1 MSRFRVLYYVILEQ
15 SSWIIC
21 NKMCLIFVDA
31 AMTRSNSLN
40 ESLQDLM
47 IIPDIADYQAVLWL
61 GAVHGGLFLAPGEKM
76 LLNTYNKSLYLVMTR
91 VNLWFFHCWELN
103 LHFRMTF
110 LWPKPS
116 ISTFWTV
123 EFLDYQF
130 SFKWPSTWNHDR
142 SVQLGRTSDFVHEVH
157 FWSRL

>member
-1 MSRFRVLYYVILEQ
+1 
-15 SSWIIC
+15 
-21 NKMCLIFVDA
+21 MCLIFVDA

-91 VNLWFFHCWELN
+91 VNLWFFHC
-103 LHFRMTF
+103 
-110 LWPKPS
+110 
-116 ISTFWTV
+116 
-123 EFLDYQF
+123 
-130 SFKWPSTWNHDR
+130 
-142 SVQLGRTSDFVHEVH
+142 
-157 FWSRL
+157 